1 MRIITYIKYLIYL
14 TSNWDLSIA
23 LHILKHELRGEKKYG
38 IETTGSDKL
47 DSLAE
52 RGIDIDHSTIY
63 MPASYDLLE
72 DVFEKAAVGTFN
84 HLVDIGCGKGRALC
98 VAAYFGSKKLT
109 GVELSKEFCEM
120 SRSNLSRIKEKIPEI
135 EYVIKHNDAF
145 YFEIP
150 DDADCIFMFNP
161 FDDVIMS
168 GVIENIEQ
176 SLEENPREITII
188 YFNPTQQH
196 LFLEQEYQLVHH
208 QQHLT
213 YLEASIL
220 KKAPAFARAGTS

>member
-1 MRIITYIKYLIYL
+1 MRIFTYIKYLVYL

-23 LHILKHELRGEKKYG
+23 LHILKHELRGEKQYG
-38 IETTGSDKL
+38 INTSGADKL

-52 RGIDIDHSTIY
+52 QGIDIDHSTIY

-72 DVFEKAAVGTFN
+72 AVFQRVGIATFN
-84 HLVDIGCGKGRALC
+84 HFIDIGCGKGRALC
-98 VAAYFGSKKLT
+98 VAAYSGVKKLT
-109 GVELSKEFCEM
+109 GVELSREFCEVTK
-120 SRSNLSRIKEKIPEI
+120 SNLSKVKKRIPKI
-135 EYVIKHNDAF
+135 EYTIKHNDAF
-145 YFEIP
+145 YFDIP
-150 DDADCIFMFNP
+150 NDADCIFMFNP

-196 LFLEQEYQLVHH
+196 LFLEQDYHLIHH

-220 KKAPAFARAGTS
+220 KKAPAFARAVTS